1 MDHQG
6 QFRKIQDVRS
16 SKLSLDVQFHA
27 FMAEILVK
35 VAYPKLRFYNN
46 SILNTTSGSNVAVI
60 GNIFSCFLA
69 IQKQPQN

>member
-27 FMAEILVK
+27 FMAEILKVK

-46 SILNTTSGSNVAVI
+46 SILYTTEI
-60 GNIFSCFLA
+60 DKIM
-69 IQKQPQN
+69 